1 MEENNKK
8 RSRDGRT
15 INDKYDIVVYF
26 EDLIKKN
33 IKNAK
38 TKTVDHFN
46 LKQISTLNTILAKKD
61 LIKITYLENQST
73 KK

>member
-38 TKTVDHFN
+38 TNFYAQYN
-46 LKQISTLNTILAKKD
+46 ISKEGS
-61 LIKITYLENQST
+61 Y
-73 KK
+73 